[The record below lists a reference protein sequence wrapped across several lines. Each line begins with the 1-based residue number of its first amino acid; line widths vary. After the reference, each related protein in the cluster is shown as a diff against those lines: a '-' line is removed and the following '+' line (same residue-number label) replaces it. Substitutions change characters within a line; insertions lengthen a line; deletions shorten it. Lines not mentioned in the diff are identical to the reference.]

1 MKCISVS
8 AENPS
13 QLCWVLDNQGHQLP
27 GPVLCLALHLH
38 RKPIGLIGPMGP
50 IRSCKDSISYAM
62 LCPWP
67 ISIYKS
73 PSQNASAPMAGKRR
87 TLLDIAAAAC
97 TPPEA
102 ACTPETSHNKSSAH
116 RIPPDPTGSHRIPPD
131 PTGSHRIPP
140 DPTGS
145 HLQVI
150 GWKANAPELG
160 SWRLVED
167 DGRRMQSLTV
177 TGTRYCGYSL
187 LGWPRKIS
195 CAKPANFLV
204 STWDSTS
211 PSLIHDALAMLNL
224 L

>member
-1 MKCISVS
+1 MMKCISVS

-27 GPVLCLALHLH
+27 GPVLCLALDLH
-38 RKPIGLIGPMGP
+38 RKPIGLIGPMGPMGP

-62 LCPWP
+62 LCLWP

-102 ACTPETSHNKSSAH
+102 ACAPETSHNKSSA
-116 RIPPDPTGSHRIPPD
+116 
-131 PTGSHRIPP
+131 HRIPP

-150 GWKANAPELG
+150 GWKANAPEF
-160 SWRLVED
+160 SFVTVS
-167 DGRRMQSLTV
+167 GRRMQSLTV
-177 TGTRYCGYSL
+177 TGTRYCGYSF

>member
-116 RIPPDPTGSHRIPPD
+116 RIPPDPTGSHRIPPSGHWMKSQR
-131 PTGSHRIPP
+131 PWVGFVTVS
-140 DPTGS
+140 
-145 HLQVI
+145 
-150 GWKANAPELG
+150 
-160 SWRLVED
+160 
-167 DGRRMQSLTV
+167 GRRWKTYAVIDSHWN
-177 TGTRYCGYSL
+177 SL
-187 LGWPRKIS
+187 LW
-195 CAKPANFLV
+195 L
-204 STWDSTS
+204 
-211 PSLIHDALAMLNL
+211 LITGLAT
-224 L
+224 